1 MTEFNPMMLLQMLKG
16 KSPKDM
22 VMNMIQ
28 NQMSNNP
35 VVSNMMNLANSG
47 DKSGVETVARN
58 LFKTQGRDFNA
69 EFSEF
74 MKMINKK

>member
-1 MTEFNPMMLLQMLKG
+1 MTGFNPMMLLQMMKG

-58 LFKTQGRDFNA
+58 LFKEQGRDFDK
-69 EFSEF
+69 EFTSF
-74 MKMINKK
+74 MSNFKK

>member
-1 MTEFNPMMLLQMLKG
+1 MNGFNPMMLLQMMKG

-58 LFKTQGRDFNA
+58 LFKERGLDFDK
-69 EFSEF
+69 EFTSF
-74 MKMINKK
+74 MSNFKK